1 MRKTL
6 AKILCLTL
14 TAMFLLSGIGFAA
27 FWNAKPT
34 IVTTIYP
41 LYEFTKQVVGDKAE
55 VILLVPAGAEPHDWE
70 PAPADLIKVK
80 NAAMIVYNGT
90 GMEPWID
97 KMANTVLTGKKAVVA
112 TGAVSLLPAQYNE
125 EGGPAE
131 SGEADPHVWLDPVNA
146 QAIVQA
152 IAVAA
157 AELDPGNAGYYQ
169 ANAAAYNQQLAA
181 LHEEYAAALTPA
193 PRRVFITSHAAFGYL
208 ANRYGLR
215 QVAIMGLAPDAEPTP
230 ERMVEIIRY
239 VRLAGIKYIFFET
252 LVSPKLAEVIAK
264 ETGAQT
270 LVLNPIEGLADEE
283 LARGENYLS
292 IMRMNLVN
300 LKYALGVD

>member
-152 IAVAA
+152 IAAAA

-264 ETGAQT
+264 EAGAQT